1 MGKVLTFKNT
11 DTDYLDFYEVTD
23 DQGIAVWGGGQAR
36 EAVAFFRQSIGNR
49 LYVSKW
55 VEDGLEARMIGEAV
69 DITDLITETIKNTL
83 ERAV

>member
-1 MGKVLTFKNT
+1 MGTVLTFKNT

-55 VEDGLEARMIGEAV
+55 VEEGLEARMIGEAV

>member
-1 MGKVLTFKNT
+1 MGTVLTFKNT

-23 DQGIAVWGGGQAR
+23 DQDIAVWGGGQAR

-55 VEDGLEARMIGEAV
+55 VEEGLEARMIGEAV